1 MNSFFSSILDTVR
14 VWLGLDHDRPYPSHG
29 WLLMSPALV
38 RVRATSVL
46 DAQAARRAERR

>member
-29 WLLMSPALV
+29 WLLREPALV
-38 RVRATSVL
+38 RVRAVSTPPTRGN
-46 DAQAARRAERR
+46 RR